1 MCKTEIMAFVREAEV
16 GTLSAE
22 RELAF
27 VEALCG
33 LGNLADARNFLRLYM
48 EQTSQMYLSCLEF
61 MLEHNSTLFT
71 FALSMSR
78 SGWHRRYKNKKYLVR
93 GGDEDI
99 LALQKDLLDEKL
111 NIRILFTYAV
121 SYNIELLPEVL
132 NEVKHRAE
140 QEAVKDGVSLQEKMA
155 QRGVSYAS
163 IYDHQV
169 HKLDKMR
176 KKRA

>member
-71 FALSMSR
+71 YALSMSR

-111 NIRILFTYAV
+111 NIRIYRSFF
-121 SYNIELLPEVL
+121 
-132 NEVKHRAE
+132 
-140 QEAVKDGVSLQEKMA
+140 
-155 QRGVSYAS
+155 
-163 IYDHQV
+163 
-169 HKLDKMR
+169 
-176 KKRA
+176 

>member
-33 LGNLADARNFLRLYM
+33 LGNLADARNFL
-48 EQTSQMYLSCLEF
+48 
-61 MLEHNSTLFT
+61 
-71 FALSMSR
+71 
-78 SGWHRRYKNKKYLVR
+78 
-93 GGDEDI
+93 
-99 LALQKDLLDEKL
+99 
-111 NIRILFTYAV
+111 

>member
-71 FALSMSR
+71 YALSMSR

-93 GGDEDI
+93 GSDEDV
-99 LALQKDLLDEKL
+99 LTLQRDLLDEKL

-121 SYNIELLPEVL
+121 SYNIELMPEVL
-132 NEVKHRAE
+132 EEVKQRAE
-140 QEAVKDGVSLQEKMA
+140 KEAHDNGFSLQEQMMQK
-155 QRGVSYAS
+155 GVSYAS
-163 IYDHQV
+163 IYNHQV
-169 HKLDKMR
+169 NKLDKMR
-176 KKRA
+176 KKSA